1 MLLEFDLDLDLDKD
15 LEFSLT
21 NLTGD
26 LAEEHAPW
34 SLVDVDLD
42 LDLETGE
49 LLRLLERLLTERLL
63 TEADLDLLLLLL
75 ELFEGVLLALGFFLD
90 FSGLSDLLEDL
101 ALLFGEV
108 FGLLDLEEEG
118 EEAEEE
124 EEDRTV
130 LADFLLLLLQD
141 RFFDE
146 TFSSSSFSL
155 WALKRSAT
163 TGSARKEWSLL
174 ATTESFT
181 SAILH

>member
-75 ELFEGVLLALGFFLD
+75 ELFEGVLLAIGFFLD
-90 FSGLSDLLEDL
+90 F
-101 ALLFGEV
+101 
-108 FGLLDLEEEG
+108 
-118 EEAEEE
+118 
-124 EEDRTV
+124 
-130 LADFLLLLLQD
+130 
-141 RFFDE
+141 
-146 TFSSSSFSL
+146 
-155 WALKRSAT
+155 
-163 TGSARKEWSLL
+163 
-174 ATTESFT
+174 
-181 SAILH
+181 